1 MNEHNIALLRQIIN
15 TNKVVCRIF
24 IEQYGEDHELTKE
37 TLNSLS
43 RLVCLLAMAEGRC
56 KI

>member
-1 MNEHNIALLRQIIN
+1 MNEANIAILRQIIN

-37 TLNSLS
+37 TLNSLG
-43 RLVCLLAMAEGRC
+43 RLVCLLAIAEGRC

>member
-24 IEQYGEDHELTKE
+24 IDKYGEDHELTRE
-37 TLNSLS
+37 TLSSLS
-43 RLVCLLAMAEGRC
+43 RLICLLAMAEGKC
-56 KI
+56 KT